1 VNLETTLERTTP
13 TRAQWDVWTRQA
25 PALAYLAYH
34 DLRWELRTASQ
45 TRKDKLL
52 GALVR
57 LVQADTGSFGVLAA
71 CLLPGLRQRV
81 ARYAPSLDRQEAL
94 AVVMAGLFEIA
105 TRYDVEAHPRFVAEK
120 LLALPT
126 RRLRRAVAVNRAWD
140 VHVRNSDVVHHA
152 AAPDLSPDALLG
164 SAVEV
169 GVLSE
174 QEARLIFDTRIA
186 GHSLPHVAR
195 RLGLP
200 YEAAKKRRRRAESR
214 WAAWWLRGSRRVEAR
229 GTGKGAA

>member
-13 TRAQWDVWTRQA
+13 TRAQWEVWTRQA
-25 PALAYLAYH
+25 PALADLAYH

-45 TRKDKLL
+45 TRKDELL

-71 CLLPGLRQRV
+71 CLLPGLRHRV
-81 ARYAPSLDRQEAL
+81 GRYAASLDRQEAL
-94 AVVMAGLFEIA
+94 AVVMAGLFEFA
-105 TRYDVEAHPRFVAEK
+105 SRYDMEAHPRFVAEK
-120 LLALPT
+120 LLDFPT
-126 RRLRRAVAVNRAWD
+126 RRLRRAVAVHRAWIAHTRVSD
-140 VHVRNSDVVHHA
+140 AVRHA
-152 AAPDLSPDALLG
+152 AGPDPSPDALLA
-164 SAVEV
+164 SAVEA

-195 RLGLP
+195 RLGVR

-214 WAAWWLRGSRRVEAR
+214 WAAWWLRDTGC